1 MTGVAAFLNTNAVFL
16 VGILAALLALVIVLA
31 GFILAGQAREKRG
44 REAFEET
51 FIAALERRT
60 HETAAG
66 LAVQVNGVR
75 SDVLASCERM
85 NDTQNRTA
93 QFLSDTL
100 ARSQAFAAER
110 DRSLQTELR
119 QTLEGLTRTQN
130 EGLSAVARSMST
142 FQEEA
147 RREART
153 LNDTNARALEAMRA
167 TVEEKLQETLATR
180 LTASFKTVED
190 QLSAVHRGLGEMR
203 EMASNVEG
211 LRRVLTNVKTRGTF
225 GEVQLGMI
233 LEELLTPEQYA
244 VNVATRPKSSER
256 VEFAVKLPGRTTGET
271 VWLPIDA
278 KFPLEDY
285 ERLTQAT
292 EAGDAAAAEAARKA
306 LYNRILLEARKI
318 HEKYV
323 EVPYTTEFAVLYLP
337 AESLWA
343 EVLKCP
349 GLMERIQREVRVT
362 VAGPTVLA
370 ALINSLQM
378 GFRTL
383 AVEEKSAEVWRLL
396 AVVKTEFER
405 FNEAVAKVE
414 KRIEGVTGDLTK
426 LRTRTNVM
434 NRRLRD
440 LNAGEADAAAL
451 PESKAKD
458 VSDTVHDDDLDGRD
472 NY

>member
-1 MTGVAAFLNTNAVFL
+1 M
-16 VGILAALLALVIVLA
+16 
-31 GFILAGQAREKRG
+31 
-44 REAFEET
+44 
-51 FIAALERRT
+51 
-60 HETAAG
+60 
-66 LAVQVNGVR
+66 
-75 SDVLASCERM
+75 
-85 NDTQNRTA
+85 
-93 QFLSDTL
+93 
-100 ARSQAFAAER
+100 
-110 DRSLQTELR
+110 
-119 QTLEGLTRTQN
+119 
-130 EGLSAVARSMST
+130 
-142 FQEEA
+142 
-147 RREART
+147 
-153 LNDTNARALEAMRA
+153 
-167 TVEEKLQETLATR
+167 
-180 LTASFKTVED
+180 
-190 QLSAVHRGLGEMR
+190 
-203 EMASNVEG
+203 
-211 LRRVLTNVKTRGTF
+211 
-225 GEVQLGMI
+225 
-233 LEELLTPEQYA
+233 
-244 VNVATRPKSSER
+244 
-256 VEFAVKLPGRTTGET
+256 
-271 VWLPIDA
+271 WLPIDA

-292 EAGDAAAAEAARKA
+292 EDGDAAAAEAARKA

-343 EVLKCP
+343 EVLKCL

-451 PESKAKD
+451 PESEAKD